1 MRLLVVGAISAVLG
15 TALLAGCG
23 KSQTAPAATAPKALS
38 SGIDPANFD
47 NSVRAQDDFYRHVD
61 GTWLKKTEIPAD
73 KSNYG
78 AFTKLADDAEQH
90 LREIIE
96 AANNKKDKKDGSDDQ
111 KVGDLYAPFMDQKKA
126 DALGQF
132 GRASCRERVCQYV

>member
-23 KSQTAPAATAPKALS
+23 KSQTAPAATAPKAPS

-61 GTWLKKTEIPAD
+61 GTWLKQTEIPAD

-90 LREIIE
+90 LREIHE
-96 AANNKKDKKDGSDDQ
+96 ARSAERR
-111 KVGDLYAPFMDQKKA
+111 VGNECV
-126 DALGQF
+126 
-132 GRASCRERVCQYV
+132 RTCRFRWSPHN

>member
-90 LREIIE
+90 LRDRKSTRL
-96 AANNKKDKKDGSDDQ
+96 NSSN
-111 KVGDLYAPFMDQKKA
+111 
-126 DALGQF
+126 
-132 GRASCRERVCQYV
+132 